1 MGRKISVIIPTHYR
15 NDLLPTAIESV
26 ARQDYEPVELIVVDD
41 SGEGYAEPVL
51 SEYDEV
57 IDRPIIKEENEGW
70 QAAYTTGIQQS
81 TGEYIQF
88 LDDDDYLYETKLK
101 KTANVLDQNPEVGVS
116 YCGVVRGDEGDF
128 YPKQEVSGHFLEP
141 ALRFQTFPMWTGSML
156 MEREVLCDCLPMAGM
171 GEEDDLD
178 IELGDT
184 DLKIELAKRTKADY
198 VDECLTFYRQEGNK
212 LWTGKRRFKKILQ
225 NIRHQKDIYN
235 QYPEIRRDLLAEW
248 YERQGRNY
256 LNEQIWSAQAIQCFI
271 KSAYYERKQKFPR
284 IIETLAAILGRPGVM
299 SAVRVKRTLLD
310 G

>member
-1 MGRKISVIIPTHYR
+1 MCQYCSYR
-15 NDLLPTAIESV
+15 YHDGWTQLL
-26 ARQDYEPVELIVVDD
+26 
-41 SGEGYAEPVL
+41 
-51 SEYDEV
+51 EYDEV
-57 IDRPIIKEENEGW
+57 YQTVIIKEENEGW
-70 QAAYTTGIQQS
+70 QAAYTTGIEQS

-212 LWTGKRRFKKILQ
+212 LWRGGGRFKKNKENSSSKGHIQ
-225 NIRHQKDIYN
+225 SVS
-235 QYPEIRRDLLAEW
+235 RDTSRSPAEW
-248 YERQGRNY
+248 YERQGRITSSPSSTQAR
-256 LNEQIWSAQAIQCFI
+256 ESAGAARTRSCF
-271 KSAYYERKQKFPR
+271 R
-284 IIETLAAILGRPGVM
+284 G
-299 SAVRVKRTLLD
+299 
-310 G
+310 